1 MIRTIRNGII
11 AALLIAGIF
20 GLSGCS
26 RNSSAAE
33 QELPLVYED
42 SLKLQYAENFSIDYY
57 AGGYSMITTK
67 RDGSRFLIVPEQ
79 AEAPE
84 GLEEDIVI
92 LKQPIQ
98 DIYLVA
104 SAVMDMFCQLDGL
117 DAISFSGQKQENW
130 YIEDAKNAM
139 AEGRLLYAGKYN
151 RPDYEQLVSRGCR
164 LAIENGMIA
173 HAPEVVEKL
182 EDFGIPV
189 LMEASSYEAHPLGR
203 VEWIKL
209 FGALLGKEEAA
220 ERIFQEQADI
230 LNRISE
236 DQPSGKTVA
245 FFFVSS
251 NGMVQVR
258 QSSDYIPRMIELA
271 GGRYI
276 FENLGDP
283 ESRKATM
290 NMQAEEFY
298 HKARNADFL
307 IYNSSIDGGISTIK
321 ELLDKCEFLEDFQAV
336 KEGNVWC
343 TSNDMYQQSLS
354 IGYLMEDMH
363 RMLQGDDTSPM
374 HYLFEVQ

>member
-11 AALLIAGIF
+11 AAFLIAGIL

-236 DQPSGKTVA
+236 DQPSEKTVA

>member
-1 MIRTIRNGII
+1 MIRTIRNGMI

-26 RNSSAAE
+26 RNSSAEE

-139 AEGRLLYAGKYN
+139 AEGRLRYAGKYN

-164 LAIENGMIA
+164 LAIENGMIT

-209 FGALLGKEEAA
+209 FGTLLGKEEAA

-236 DQPSGKTVA
+236 DQPSEKTVA

-271 GGRYI
+271 GGRYV

-307 IYNSSIDGGISTIK
+307 IYNSSIDGGISTMK

-363 RMLQGDDTSPM
+363 RMLQGDNTSPM

>member
-1 MIRTIRNGII
+1 MIRIIRNGII
-11 AALLIAGIF
+11 AAFLIAGIF

-79 AEAPE
+79 AEIPE

-139 AEGRLLYAGKYN
+139 AEGRLFYAGKYN

-182 EDFGIPV
+182 EDFRIPV

-236 DQPSGKTVA
+236 DQPSEKTVA

-307 IYNSSIDGGISTIK
+307 IYNSSIDGGISTMK

>member
-1 MIRTIRNGII
+1 MIRIIRNGII
-11 AALLIAGIF
+11 AAFLIAGIL

-236 DQPSGKTVA
+236 DQPSEKTVA

-307 IYNSSIDGGISTIK
+307 IYNSSIDGGISTMK

>member
-258 QSSDYIPRMIELA
+258 QSSDYISRMIELA

-307 IYNSSIDGGISTIK
+307 IYNSSIDGGISTMK

-363 RMLQGDDTSPM
+363 RMLQGDDISPM

>member
-1 MIRTIRNGII
+1 MIRTIRNGMI

-42 SLKLQYAENFSIDYY
+42 SLRLQYAENFSIDYY

-79 AEAPE
+79 AETPE
-84 GLEEDIVI
+84 GVEEDIVI

-130 YIEDAKNAM
+130 YIKDAKNAM
-139 AEGRLLYAGKYN
+139 AEGRLRYAGKYN

-164 LAIENGMIA
+164 LAIENGMIT

-236 DQPSGKTVA
+236 DQPSEKTVA
-245 FFFVSS
+245 FFYINTSGSPV
-251 NGMVQVR
+251 VR
-258 QSSDYIPRMIELA
+258 NPKDYISSMIEIA
-271 GGRYI
+271 GGRNVFADLQDDSGKTSVAI
-276 FENLGDP
+276 
-283 ESRKATM
+283 TM
-290 NMQAEEFY
+290 EEFY
-298 HKARNADFL
+298 NTAADADYL
-307 IYNSSIDGGISTIK
+307 IYNSSIDASVKSIDDLLAK
-321 ELLDKCEFLEDFQAV
+321 ESLMADFKAV
-336 KEGNVWC
+336 KEGNVWV
-343 TSNDMYQQSLS
+343 TDDSMYQHTDT
-354 IGYLMEDMH
+354 IGELITDLNLMLTGGSEEDMTFLH
-363 RMLQGDDTSPM
+363 KLS
-374 HYLFEVQ
+374 

>member
-1 MIRTIRNGII
+1 MIRTIRNGMI

-26 RNSSAAE
+26 RNSSAEE

-139 AEGRLLYAGKYN
+139 AEGRLRYAGKYN

-164 LAIENGMIA
+164 LAIENGMIT

-236 DQPSGKTVA
+236 DQPSEKTVA

-271 GGRYI
+271 GGRYV

-307 IYNSSIDGGISTIK
+307 IYNSSIDGGISTMK

-363 RMLQGDDTSPM
+363 RMLQGDNTSPM

>member
-1 MIRTIRNGII
+1 MIRTIRNGMI
-11 AALLIAGIF
+11 AAILIAGIF

-117 DAISFSGQKQENW
+117 DTISFSGQKQENW

-236 DQPSGKTVA
+236 DQPSEKTVA

-271 GGRYI
+271 GGRYV

-307 IYNSSIDGGISTIK
+307 IYNSSIDGGISTMK

-363 RMLQGDDTSPM
+363 RMLQGDNTSPM

>member
-298 HKARNADFL
+298 HKACNADFL
-307 IYNSSIDGGISTIK
+307 IYNSSIDGGISTMK

>member
-11 AALLIAGIF
+11 AALLIAGIL

-276 FENLGDP
+276 FDNLGDP

-298 HKARNADFL
+298 HKACNADFL
-307 IYNSSIDGGISTIK
+307 IYNSSIDGGISTMK

>member
-1 MIRTIRNGII
+1 MIRTIRNGMI
-11 AALLIAGIF
+11 AAILIAGIF

-139 AEGRLLYAGKYN
+139 AEGRLRYAGKYN

-236 DQPSGKTVA
+236 DQPSEKTVA

-271 GGRYI
+271 GGRYV

-307 IYNSSIDGGISTIK
+307 IYNSSIDGGISTMK

-363 RMLQGDDTSPM
+363 RMLQGDNTSPM

>member
-1 MIRTIRNGII
+1 MIRIIRNGII
-11 AALLIAGIF
+11 AAFLIAGIL

-42 SLKLQYAENFSIDYY
+42 SLRLQYAENFSIDYY

-67 RDGSRFLIVPEQ
+67 RDGRRFLIVPEQ

-84 GLEEDIVI
+84 GMEESIVI

-209 FGALLGKEEAA
+209 FGALLGKEEEA

-258 QSSDYIPRMIELA
+258 QSFDYIPRMIELA

-363 RMLQGDDTSPM
+363 RMLQGDDSSPM

>member
-236 DQPSGKTVA
+236 DQPSEKTVA

-307 IYNSSIDGGISTIK
+307 IYNSSIDGGISTMK

>member
-1 MIRTIRNGII
+1 MIRTIRNGMI

-164 LAIENGMIA
+164 LAIENGMIT

-236 DQPSGKTVA
+236 DQPSEKTVA

-271 GGRYI
+271 GGRYV

-307 IYNSSIDGGISTIK
+307 IYNSSIDGGISTMK

-363 RMLQGDDTSPM
+363 RMLQGDNTSPM

>member
-1 MIRTIRNGII
+1 MIRTIRNGMI

-42 SLKLQYAENFSIDYY
+42 CLKLQYAENFSIDYY

-79 AEAPE
+79 AETPE
-84 GLEEDIVI
+84 GVEEDIVI

-130 YIEDAKNAM
+130 YIKDAKNAM
-139 AEGRLLYAGKYN
+139 AEGRLRYAGKYN

-164 LAIENGMIA
+164 LAIENGMIT

-236 DQPSGKTVA
+236 DQPSEKTVA

-271 GGRYI
+271 GGRYV

-307 IYNSSIDGGISTIK
+307 IYNSSIDGGIATMK

>member
-220 ERIFQEQADI
+220 ERIFQEQADV

-236 DQPSGKTVA
+236 DQPSEKTVA

>member
-11 AALLIAGIF
+11 AALLIAGSF

-42 SLKLQYAENFSIDYY
+42 SLRLQYAENFSIDYY

-117 DAISFSGQKQENW
+117 DAVSFSGQKQENW

-151 RPDYEQLVSRGCR
+151 RPDYEQLVSKGCR

-209 FGALLGKEEAA
+209 FGTLLGKEEAA
-220 ERIFQEQADI
+220 EQIFQEQADI
-230 LNRISE
+230 LNRISA
-236 DQPSGKTVA
+236 DQPSEKTVA

-307 IYNSSIDGGISTIK
+307 IYNSSIDGGISTMK

>member
-1 MIRTIRNGII
+1 MIRIIRNGII
-11 AALLIAGIF
+11 AAFLIAGIL

-298 HKARNADFL
+298 HKACNADFL
-307 IYNSSIDGGISTIK
+307 IYNSSIDGGISTMK

>member
-1 MIRTIRNGII
+1 MIRTIRNGMI

-42 SLKLQYAENFSIDYY
+42 SLRLQYAENFSIDYY

-79 AEAPE
+79 AETPE
-84 GLEEDIVI
+84 GVEEDIVI

-130 YIEDAKNAM
+130 NIKDAKNAM
-139 AEGRLLYAGKYN
+139 AEGRLRYAGKYN

-164 LAIENGMIA
+164 LAIENGMIT

-236 DQPSGKTVA
+236 DQPSEKTVA

-271 GGRYI
+271 GGRYV

-307 IYNSSIDGGISTIK
+307 IYNSSIDGGISTMK

>member
-1 MIRTIRNGII
+1 MIRTIRNGMI

-26 RNSSAAE
+26 RNSSAEE

-79 AEAPE
+79 AEIPE
-84 GLEEDIVI
+84 GVEEDIVI

-130 YIEDAKNAM
+130 YIKDAKNAM
-139 AEGRLLYAGKYN
+139 AEGRLRYAGKYN

-164 LAIENGMIA
+164 LAIENGMIT

-209 FGALLGKEEAA
+209 FGALLGKEGAA

-236 DQPSGKTVA
+236 DQPSEKTVA

-271 GGRYI
+271 GGRYV

-307 IYNSSIDGGISTIK
+307 IYNSSIDGGISTMK

>member
-11 AALLIAGIF
+11 AALLIAGIL

-236 DQPSGKTVA
+236 DQPSEKTVA

-271 GGRYI
+271 GGQYI

-307 IYNSSIDGGISTIK
+307 IYNSSIDGGISTMK

>member
-1 MIRTIRNGII
+1 MIRTIRNGMI

-42 SLKLQYAENFSIDYY
+42 SLRLQYAENFSIDYY

-79 AEAPE
+79 AETPE
-84 GLEEDIVI
+84 GVEEDIVI

-130 YIEDAKNAM
+130 YIKDAKNAM
-139 AEGRLLYAGKYN
+139 AEGRLRYAGKYN

-164 LAIENGMIA
+164 LAIENGMIT

-236 DQPSGKTVA
+236 DQPSEKTVA

-271 GGRYI
+271 GGRYV

-307 IYNSSIDGGISTIK
+307 IYNSSIDGGIATMK

>member
-1 MIRTIRNGII
+1 MIRIIRSGII
-11 AALLIAGIF
+11 AAFLIAGIL

-42 SLKLQYAENFSIDYY
+42 SLRLQYAENFSIDYY

-67 RDGSRFLIVPEQ
+67 RDGRRFLIVPEQ

-84 GLEEDIVI
+84 GMEESIVI

-139 AEGRLLYAGKYN
+139 AEGKLLYAGKYN

-209 FGALLGKEEAA
+209 FGALLGKEEEA

-258 QSSDYIPRMIELA
+258 QSFDYIPRMIELA

-363 RMLQGDDTSPM
+363 RMLQGDDSSPM

>member
-1 MIRTIRNGII
+1 MIRTIRNGMI

-26 RNSSAAE
+26 RNSSAEE

-79 AEAPE
+79 AETPE
-84 GLEEDIVI
+84 GVEEDIVI

-130 YIEDAKNAM
+130 YIKDAKNAM
-139 AEGRLLYAGKYN
+139 AEGRLRYAGKYN

-164 LAIENGMIA
+164 LAIENGMIT

-236 DQPSGKTVA
+236 DQPSEKTVA

-258 QSSDYIPRMIELA
+258 QFSDYIPRMIELA
-271 GGRYI
+271 GGRYV

-307 IYNSSIDGGISTIK
+307 IYNSSIDGGISTMK

>member
-1 MIRTIRNGII
+1 MIRTIRNGMI

-26 RNSSAAE
+26 RNSSAEE

-139 AEGRLLYAGKYN
+139 AEGRLFYAGKYN
-151 RPDYEQLVSRGCR
+151 RPDYEQLVSGGCR

-236 DQPSGKTVA
+236 DQPSEKTVA

-307 IYNSSIDGGISTIK
+307 IYNSSIDGGISTMK

-363 RMLQGDDTSPM
+363 RMLQGDNTSPM

>member
-1 MIRTIRNGII
+1 MIRTIRNGMI
-11 AALLIAGIF
+11 AAILIAGIF

-182 EDFGIPV
+182 EDVGIPV

-236 DQPSGKTVA
+236 DQPSEKTVA

-271 GGRYI
+271 GGRYV

-307 IYNSSIDGGISTIK
+307 IYNSSIDGGISTMK

-363 RMLQGDDTSPM
+363 RMLQGDNTSPM

>member
-1 MIRTIRNGII
+1 MIRTIRNGMI
-11 AALLIAGIF
+11 AAFLIAGIL

-42 SLKLQYAENFSIDYY
+42 SLRLQYAENFSIDYY

-79 AEAPE
+79 AETPE
-84 GLEEDIVI
+84 GVEEDIVI

-130 YIEDAKNAM
+130 YIKDAKNAM
-139 AEGRLLYAGKYN
+139 AEGRLRYAGKYN

-164 LAIENGMIA
+164 LAIENGMIT

-236 DQPSGKTVA
+236 DQPSEKTVA

-271 GGRYI
+271 GGRYV

-290 NMQAEEFY
+290 NMQAEESY

-307 IYNSSIDGGISTIK
+307 IYNSSIDGGISTMK

>member
-11 AALLIAGIF
+11 AALLIAGIL

-307 IYNSSIDGGISTIK
+307 IYNSSIDGGISTMK

>member
-1 MIRTIRNGII
+1 MIRTIRNGMI

-42 SLKLQYAENFSIDYY
+42 CLKLQYAENFSIDYY

-79 AEAPE
+79 AETPE
-84 GLEEDIVI
+84 GVEEDIVI

-130 YIEDAKNAM
+130 YIKDAKNAM
-139 AEGRLLYAGKYN
+139 AEGRLRYAGKYN

-164 LAIENGMIA
+164 LAIENGMIT

-209 FGALLGKEEAA
+209 FGALLGKEGAA
-220 ERIFQEQADI
+220 ERIFQEQAGI

-236 DQPSGKTVA
+236 DQPSEKTVA

-271 GGRYI
+271 GGRYV

-307 IYNSSIDGGISTIK
+307 IYNSSIDGGISTMK

>member
-1 MIRTIRNGII
+1 MIRTIRNGMI

-42 SLKLQYAENFSIDYY
+42 CLKLQYAENFSIDYY

-79 AEAPE
+79 AETPE
-84 GLEEDIVI
+84 GVEEDIVI

-130 YIEDAKNAM
+130 YIKDAKNAM
-139 AEGRLLYAGKYN
+139 AEGRLRYAGKYN

-164 LAIENGMIA
+164 LAIENGMIT

-209 FGALLGKEEAA
+209 FGALLGKEGAA

-236 DQPSGKTVA
+236 DQPSEKTVA

-271 GGRYI
+271 GGRYV

-307 IYNSSIDGGISTIK
+307 IYNSSIDGGIATMK

>member
-1 MIRTIRNGII
+1 MIRIIRNGII
-11 AALLIAGIF
+11 AAFLIAGIL

-271 GGRYI
+271 GGQYI

>member
-1 MIRTIRNGII
+1 MIRIIRNGII
-11 AALLIAGIF
+11 AAILIAGIF

-67 RDGSRFLIVPEQ
+67 RDGRRFLIIPEQ

-236 DQPSGKTVA
+236 DQPSEKTVA

>member
-1 MIRTIRNGII
+1 MIRTIRNGMI

-139 AEGRLLYAGKYN
+139 AEGRLRYAGKYN

-164 LAIENGMIA
+164 LAIENGMIT

-236 DQPSGKTVA
+236 DQPSEKTVA

-271 GGRYI
+271 GGRYV

-307 IYNSSIDGGISTIK
+307 IYNSSIDGGISTMK

-363 RMLQGDDTSPM
+363 RMLQGDNTSPM

>member
-11 AALLIAGIF
+11 AAILIAGIL

>member
-11 AALLIAGIF
+11 AALLIAGIL

-220 ERIFQEQADI
+220 ERIFQEQADV

-236 DQPSGKTVA
+236 DQPSEKTVA

-307 IYNSSIDGGISTIK
+307 IYNSSIDGGISTMK

>member
-307 IYNSSIDGGISTIK
+307 IYNSSIDGGISTMK

>member
-11 AALLIAGIF
+11 AAFLIAGIF

-151 RPDYEQLVSRGCR
+151 RPDYEQLVSKGCR

-236 DQPSGKTVA
+236 DQPSEKTVA

-271 GGRYI
+271 GGQYI

>member
-271 GGRYI
+271 GGQYI

-307 IYNSSIDGGISTIK
+307 IYNSSIDGGISTMK

>member
-236 DQPSGKTVA
+236 DQPSEKTVA